1 MGLFGGRKITKKYSL
16 NTKGKDYVV
25 GDIHGEFK
33 KLEQKLKLIGFNEKT
48 DRLYSLGDLTDR
60 GKDSIEVLNWM
71 KKKWFYPIKGNHE
84 ELLISVNKSI
94 FTEAAIIYYRNGGEW
109 YFDLTKKQQKIIA
122 KYYKSFPTT
131 ITVETN
137 FGPVG
142 LVHADCP
149 MPTWSLLNK
158 LLNSSKILD
167 TEKKCL
173 WSRQRMHIHDQII
186 PDVRAI
192 IVGHMKQD
200 EIKQHGNIYLI
211 DTGSGYEDGYLTI
224 LDLETL
230 KPV

>member
-1 MGLFGGRKITKKYSL
+1 MFGGRKITKKYSL

-33 KLEQKLKLIGFNEKT
+33 QLEKKLDLIGFNENT

-60 GKDSIEVLNWM
+60 GQHSKDVFEWM
-71 KKKWFYPIKGNHE
+71 NKKWFYPIRGNHE

-94 FTEAAIIYYRNGGEW
+94 FTEAAVVYYRNGGEW
-109 YFDLTKKQQKIIA
+109 YFDLTKKEQKKVA
-122 KYYKSFPTT
+122 KYYKSLPTA

-142 LVHADCP
+142 LIHADCP
-149 MPTWSLLNK
+149 VETWSFLNK
-158 LLNSSKILD
+158 LLNSSQSID
-167 TEKKCL
+167 IERKCI
-173 WSRQRMHIHDQII
+173 WSRQRLHIHDQII

-192 IVGHMKQD
+192 IIGHMKQD
-200 EIKQHGNIYLI
+200 AMTQHGNFYLI
-211 DTGSGYEDGYLTI
+211 DTGSGYENGHLTI

-230 KPV
+230 KAV